1 MNHMPPL
8 PGDMRE
14 IVLFGL
20 QDIQERINK
29 LEELLCLSEE
39 EEENEDQTRIDFGI
53 YVGIVGRNLR
63 HRDTVGKRNRGL

>member
-1 MNHMPPL
+1 MSKYHMPPL

-14 IVLFGL
+14 IVLFAV

-39 EEENEDQTRIDFGI
+39 EENNED
-53 YVGIVGRNLR
+53 
-63 HRDTVGKRNRGL
+63 